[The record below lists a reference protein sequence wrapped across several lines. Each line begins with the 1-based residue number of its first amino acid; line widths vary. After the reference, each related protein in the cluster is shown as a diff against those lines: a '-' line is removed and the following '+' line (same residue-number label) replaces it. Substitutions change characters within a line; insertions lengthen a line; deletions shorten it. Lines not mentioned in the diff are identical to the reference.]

1 MKKDLILWSLVS
13 MVIMLLLPWLAVT
26 FIKGDAAM
34 AVCFLLFFVVD
45 PIYSISIGVLGGKNV
60 RYLWGL
66 PIISTI
72 LFLLG
77 TWLFFDMG
85 ESAFVLYAGIY
96 LILGI
101 CAMLIS
107 MLIQWKKQR

>member
-45 PIYSISIGVLGGKNV
+45 PIYSIFIGVLGGKNV

-85 ESAFVLYAGIY
+85 ESAFILYAGIY

>member
-26 FIKGDAAM
+26 FIKGNAAM

>member
-85 ESAFVLYAGIY
+85 ESAFILYAGIY

>member
-45 PIYSISIGVLGGKNV
+45 PMYSISIGVLGGKNV

-85 ESAFVLYAGIY
+85 ESAFILYAGIY